1 LGATAVRIS
10 LPIEI
15 EKKYRLTAEQRA
27 EIIKRLPELGA
38 KQEAQEFEENTLY
51 QGSGIDIRRSVLRLR
66 RIGKRAIL
74 TYKKRFPSASAIKE
88 QQEEETE
95 VTDAAAIDAIFVALG
110 FKAAVVYE
118 KRRTTW
124 SLGKVEIVVDD
135 LPFGLFME
143 IEGPAKEIT
152 KTEKLL
158 GVKDLRAEHTTYP
171 ELARKHGKKR
181 GGRVEARF
189 PKRKRQ

>member
-1 LGATAVRIS
+1 
-10 LPIEI
+10 LPTEI
-15 EKKYRLTAEQRA
+15 EKKYRLTARQGE
-27 EIIKRLPELGA
+27 EIIKRLPKLGA

-66 RIGKRAIL
+66 RVGKRAVL
-74 TYKKRFPSASAIKE
+74 TYKERFPSTSAIK
-88 QQEEETE
+88 QQREEETE
-95 VTDAAAIDAIFVALG
+95 VTDATATDAILVAVG
-110 FKAAVVYE
+110 FRPAVVYE

-124 SLGKVEIVVDD
+124 SLGKVEIVIDD

-152 KTEKLL
+152 RTEKLL

-171 ELARKHGKKR
+171 ELAQQHGKKR